1 MAKRDRKCYLCGENY
16 KYCPTCSQDKMKPAW
31 MAEFHNENCK
41 NIFDIATRFNLK
53 LLTKADAKAEM
64 DKCDLSN
71 KANFKSYVQRDLEN
85 IYAQEKPEVKAVE
98 AKPFANKAKHN
109 THEVVN
115 EEE

>member
-16 KYCPTCSQDKMKPAW
+16 KYCPTCSQDKMKPSW

-41 NIFDIATRFNLK
+41 NIFNIATRFNLK
-53 LLTKADAKAEM
+53 LLTKAEAKAEM

-71 KANFKSYVQRDLEN
+71 RENFKAYVQRDLEN

-98 AKPFANKAKHN
+98 AKPFANKVKYN
-109 THEVVN
+109 SHEVVN